1 MFSLKYT
8 SPAGA
13 HLPLVSISSIF
24 RERDA
29 ILLKTLQV
37 LHTYMLHMS
46 IGLPLVAVL
55 LASLLLNRDAIVYLE
70 KKYRNRLT

>member
-1 MFSLKYT
+1 MHTY
-8 SPAGA
+8 
-13 HLPLVSISSIF
+13 HLYQSHLYF
-24 RERDA
+24 QRERQRDA